1 MRWAPSWPA
10 SAIGNWAGSISIAST
25 RPWCGWSPRSPWCW
39 PASMR
44 ICAGTPTGNRG
55 GPEYQIGDKFIRD
68 HGVEAFWWF
77 TVARWACIP
86 FSLLGGWY
94 CYRWA
99 SDLWGG
105 PSGLVAMGMWCVSPS
120 VLAHGQLITTDVAGA
135 AAGLAAS
142 YWFCRW
148 IRGPTWRGAAAAG
161 IVFGL
166 ASWSRP
172 RGSCSSRYG
181 RWSGWLRCGYSGK
194 AFPARRTPWDGLAIR
209 PTTWGNLSPSR
220 YTAREG
226 LADVRSTG
234 SSRNPG
240 EEPPKGG
247 TTNGAFPA
255 ARSINRQ
262 AAQLAAILALGLYV
276 INLGYGFEGSFKR
289 LGAYTFVSRPLAGA
303 DSWTEWAHGG
313 NRFKDGWLG
322 LVPLPLPYNYV
333 QGLDRQKWELEDKQ
347 DSYLRGEWRKQGWW
361 YYYLYGLGIK
371 EPLGTWLLLGLSAVV
386 ALRRAWLVDSADKL
400 LLVATPCVVLLVASS
415 QTGMSHHVR
424 YAIPVLPF
432 VFVLAGGFVGGLPR
446 GDWKLAVCAR
456 HCRLVGGQQPV
467 GLPAQ
472 LVVLQ
477 RVGRRAV
484 ERLRAPGEQQRRVGK
499 DPVLETLAGR
509 SSGGGAAGSP

>member
-1 MRWAPSWPA
+1 MQGPRICRWNAAAAVILAAQAALLAWGAWRHSPTVDEV
-10 SAIGNWAGSISIAST
+10 GSIV
-25 RPWCGWSPRSPWCW
+25 
-39 PASMR
+39 
-44 ICAGTPTGNRG
+44 AGISHWKLGRFDLYRVNAPLVRLVATLPLVLAGVDADLGRYTDSAVER
-55 GPEYQIGDKFIRD
+55 PEYQIGDKFIRD
-68 HGVEAFWWF
+68 HGVEAFRWF

-105 PSGLVAMGMWCVSPS
+105 PSGLVATGMWCVSPS

-148 IRGPTWRGAAAAG
+148 IRRPTWGGAAAAG

-166 ASWSRP
+166 AQLVKTTWIVLFARWPLVWLASLWVQRRSLSRP
-172 RGSCSSRYG
+172 AGGVG
-181 RWSGWLRCGYSGK
+181 R
-194 AFPARRTPWDGLAIR
+194 I
-209 PTTWGNLSPSR
+209 GNPS
-220 YTAREG
+220 Y
-226 LADVRSTG
+226 
-234 SSRNPG
+234 
-240 EEPPKGG
+240 
-247 TTNGAFPA
+247 NGPFRITSPA
-255 ARSINRQ
+255 AVKSAVGRIGNPSYSV
-262 AAQLAAILALGLYV
+262 AQLAAILALGLYV

-303 DSWTEWAHGG
+303 DSWTEGAHGG

-386 ALRRAWLVDSADKL
+386 ALRRARGWL
-400 LLVATPCVVLLVASS
+400 
-415 QTGMSHHVR
+415 
-424 YAIPVLPF
+424 IP
-432 VFVLAGGFVGGLPR
+432 R
-446 GDWKLAVCAR
+446 
-456 HCRLVGGQQPV
+456 
-467 GLPAQ
+467 
-472 LVVLQ
+472 
-477 RVGRRAV
+477 
-484 ERLRAPGEQQRRVGK
+484 
-499 DPVLETLAGR
+499 T
-509 SSGGGAAGSP
+509 

>member
-1 MRWAPSWPA
+1 
-10 SAIGNWAGSISIAST
+10 
-25 RPWCGWSPRSPWCW
+25 
-39 PASMR
+39 MR
-44 ICAGTPTGNRG
+44 ICGYADWEQGR
-55 GPEYQIGDKFIRD
+55 PEYQIGDKFIRD

-166 ASWSRP
+166 AQ
-172 RGSCSSRYG
+172 
-181 RWSGWLRCGYSGK
+181 LVK
-194 AFPARRTPWDGLAIR
+194 
-209 PTTWGNLSPSR
+209 TTWIVLFALWPLVWLASLWVQRQSLSRATDAVGRIGNPSYNVGQPFSLTLYR
-220 YTAREG
+220 AREG

-255 ARSINRQ
+255 VRSINRQ

-303 DSWTEWAHGG
+303 DSWTEGAHGG

-333 QGLDRQKWELEDKQ
+333 QGLDRQKWELEHKQ

-386 ALRRAWLVDSADKL
+386 ALRRARGWLILRTSCCWSQ
-400 LLVATPCVVLLVASS
+400 PPASFYLS
-415 QTGMSHHVR
+415 PVR
-424 YAIPVLPF
+424 
-432 VFVLAGGFVGGLPR
+432 R
-446 GDWKLAVCAR
+446 
-456 HCRLVGGQQPV
+456 
-467 GLPAQ
+467 PA
-472 LVVLQ
+472 
-477 RVGRRAV
+477 
-484 ERLRAPGEQQRRVGK
+484 
-499 DPVLETLAGR
+499 
-509 SSGGGAAGSP
+509 